1 MFLVNSRLDRFA
13 ATLSS
18 FISKLLH
25 STRVPLLPKLRG
37 YFAEFLR
44 ESYLA
49 HLSIFY
55 QPTCGGLRYG
65 RLIISRAKL
74 FLAVWNQH
82 LQIRRSSTSR
92 LTLTRWWIFLPSL
105 ATRLYRHFQ
114 SSACLSS
121 CVPPLLITNTTK
133 YRNIN
138 RLSIAYAF
146 QPELRFRLTPRGRAC
161 RGKP

>member
-18 FISKLLH
+18 FMSKSLH

-82 LQIRRSSTSR
+82 LRDHVDPPLAPYVKTSER
-92 LTLTRWWIFLPSL
+92 IFLLKL
-105 ATRLYRHFQ
+105 ATSLNKHIQ
-114 SSACLSS
+114 QLACLSS
-121 CVPPLLITNTTK
+121 CVPPLLVTIINRF
-133 YRNIN
+133 RNIN
-138 RLSIAYAF
+138 LTSIDYAF
-146 QPELRFRLTPRGRAC
+146 YGLALGSD
-161 RGKP
+161 

>member
-37 YFAEFLR
+37 HFAEFLR

-65 RLIISRAKL
+65 RLLNSRAKL

-82 LQIRRSSTSR
+82 LHLRRDS
-92 LTLTRWWIFLPSL
+92 
-105 ATRLYRHFQ
+105 
-114 SSACLSS
+114 LSS
-121 CVPPLLITNTTK
+121 SCQNAVADFPTTTNYEPQQAYPAACMPILLRPSASGNV
-133 YRNIN
+133 
-138 RLSIAYAF
+138 
-146 QPELRFRLTPRGRAC
+146 
-161 RGKP
+161 

>member
-1 MFLVNSRLDRFA
+1 MVNSRMGLFT

-18 FISKLLH
+18 STSKSLH

-37 YFAEFLR
+37 DFAEFLS
-44 ESYLA
+44 ESCLA

-65 RLIISRAKL
+65 FLAISRAKF
-74 FLAVWNQH
+74 FLAIWNQH
-82 LQIRRSSTSR
+82 LRSRRTSTSR
-92 LTLTRWWIFLPSL
+92 LTLTSRWIFLPTL

-121 CVPPLLITNTTK
+121 CVPPLLITITRK

-138 RLSIAYAF
+138 LSSIAYAF
-146 QPELRFRLTPRGRAC
+146 RPELRVRLTPRGRAC

>member
-18 FISKLLH
+18 FKSKFLH

-49 HLSIFY
+49 HLSILY

-65 RLIISRAKL
+65 RLLISRAKL

-82 LQIRRSSTSR
+82 LRFRRTSSSR
-92 LTLTRWWIFLPSL
+92 LTLTIERIFLSYL
-105 ATRLYRHFQ
+105 ATRLNSHIQ
-114 SSACLSS
+114 SAACLSS
-121 CVPPLLITNTTK
+121 CVPPLLITINNRF
-133 YRNIN
+133 RNIN
-138 RLSIAYAF
+138 LMSIGYAVR
-146 QPELRFRLTPRGRAC
+146 PDLRIRLTPRGRAC

>member
-1 MFLVNSRLDRFA
+1 MGLFT
-13 ATLSS
+13 ATLSRS
-18 FISKLLH
+18 TSKSLH
-25 STRVPLLPKLRG
+25 ATRVPLLPKLRG

-65 RLIISRAKL
+65 RLTISRAKL

-82 LQIRRSSTSR
+82 LQIRRSSFSPLRQNIWADFPTQTSYEPLQAYPAACMPILLRPSASGNDYQSVQEYQPDIHR
-92 LTLTRWWIFLPSL
+92 L
-105 ATRLYRHFQ
+105 RLLR
-114 SSACLSS
+114 
-121 CVPPLLITNTTK
+121 P
-133 YRNIN
+133 
-138 RLSIAYAF
+138 RL
-146 QPELRFRLTPRGRAC
+146 RVRLTPRGRAC

>member
-37 YFAEFLR
+37 HFAEFLR

-65 RLIISRAKL
+65 RLMFSRAKL

-82 LQIRRSSTSR
+82 LHLRRDSLGASCKTLLR
-92 LTLTRWWIFLPSL
+92 IFQQELT
-105 ATRLYRHFQ
+105 TRLNKHIQ
-114 SSACLSS
+114 QLACLSS
-121 CVPPLLITNTTK
+121 CVPPLLVTNINRF
-133 YRNIN
+133 RNIN
-138 RLSIAYAF
+138 LISIDYAF
-146 QPELRFRLTPRGRAC
+146 CGLALGSD
-161 RGKP
+161 

>member
-25 STRVPLLPKLRG
+25 SIRVPLLPKLRG
-37 YFAEFLR
+37 HFAEFLR

-65 RLIISRAKL
+65 RLLNSRAKL

-82 LQIRRSSTSR
+82 ISKFRRTCLITPHV
-92 LTLTRWWIFLPSL
+92 LTPKWIFLLEL
-105 ATRLYRHFQ
+105 ATRLNSHVQ
-114 SSACLSS
+114 SAACLSS
-121 CVPPLLITNTTK
+121 CVPPQLITISK
-133 YRNIN
+133 
-138 RLSIAYAF
+138 
-146 QPELRFRLTPRGRAC
+146 
-161 RGKP
+161 

>member
-18 FISKLLH
+18 FKSKFLH

-55 QPTCGGLRYG
+55 QPTCGGFRYG
-65 RLIISRAKL
+65 YPLISRAKI
-74 FLAVWNQH
+74 FLAVWSQH
-82 LQIRRSSTSR
+82 LRGKPLLITPHVI
-92 LTLTRWWIFLPSL
+92 TLERIFLLKL
-105 ATRLYRHFQ
+105 ATRLNKHIR
-114 SSACLSS
+114 SLACLSS
-121 CVPPLLITNTTK
+121 CVPPLLITNNNQ
-133 YRNIN
+133 YGNIN
-138 RLSIAYAF
+138 PLSIAYAF